1 MPITLQRG
9 EATQIVFSVC
19 ELTCGC
25 VLHRRLPHPRA
36 LGVLFPCSMQARLER
51 VFSQERAEASLRII
65 DLTARH
71 EKMLAQTMIQ
81 LGLS

>member
-1 MPITLQRG
+1 
-9 EATQIVFSVC
+9 
-19 ELTCGC
+19 
-25 VLHRRLPHPRA
+25 
-36 LGVLFPCSMQARLER
+36 MQTRLER
-51 VFSQERAEASLRII
+51 TFSQERAEASLRII